1 METQKAF
8 DLAKKAFDGG
18 DIESGYVIDNS
29 TYNAY
34 YTKEDWSVYVR
45 RMEAE
50 HKDALQ
56 SFKDGGGKELEE
68 KFSARYQKLYPPK
81 MASYASSSRFMYEL
95 GIQFPDFQF
104 EIKLSTGMGRG
115 KANLDGYL
123 ASKNVYVEAKCHE
136 IYKASKAE
144 YNEAHVKLYDY
155 LKDNC
160 LKDNNKVFYYKDEGK
175 YVSFSWGG
183 EDVGRFDLKQMLCH
197 LSGIARSK
205 FNAADKRVN
214 FVYLVYSPIG
224 DMLNYVQCDK
234 TRKRIKDL
242 YNEETKNAMR
252 IDFSLI
258 YKHVVKYFKPSIDTS
273 SLTEMERAFKFFFC
287 DQNNFKETIDNLD

>member
-34 YTKEDWSVYVR
+34 YTKADWLKYVI
-45 RMEAE
+45 RMEAR
-50 HKDALQ
+50 HKDAWQ
-56 SFKDGGGKELEE
+56 SFKAGGGKELEE
-68 KFSARYQKLYPPK
+68 KFSVRYQKWYPPK

-95 GIQFPDFQF
+95 GLQFPDFQF

-144 YNEAHVKLYDY
+144 YNEAHAELYKY
-155 LKDNC
+155 LKENCYAFDYKVEDN
-160 LKDNNKVFYYKDEGK
+160 V
-175 YVSFSWGG
+175 VSFLWNGK
-183 EDVGRFDLKQMLCH
+183 DVGRFDLKQMLCH

-205 FNAADKRVN
+205 FNSSDKRVN
-214 FVYLVYSPIG
+214 FVYLVYSPSEE
-224 DMLNYVQCDK
+224 MLKSAQIDNSAKQ
-234 TRKRIKDL
+234 RIKTL
-242 YNEETKNAMR
+242 YDEEKENAMR
-252 IDFSLI
+252 IDFTLI
-258 YKHVVKYFKPSIDTS
+258 YKHIIKYFKPDDIEDA
-273 SLTEMERAFKFFFC
+273 SLTEMERAFKFFFR
-287 DQNNFKETIDNLD
+287 DQNNFKETITNLD